1 MEEGRRKSVLIGTT
15 ERLPNKAAAIR
26 AVESRRLRLNADNPQ
41 TPFRTTTVGALI
53 DRYLAEEL
61 ERVRHDTQVS
71 YNAFLNKW
79 IRPKVGDVRLTEIK
93 SIPVEAWLT
102 RVPRS
107 PQTRGH
113 IRSMFDILFQCAMR
127 WELRDRNP
135 ISLVRQSTLR
145 KNIPRVLTP
154 KEFKALLKELTGL
167 TRRWFL
173 SQAVWVCVRAS

>member
-79 IRPKVGDVRLTEIK
+79 IRPK
-93 SIPVEAWLT
+93 
-102 RVPRS
+102 
-107 PQTRGH
+107 
-113 IRSMFDILFQCAMR
+113 
-127 WELRDRNP
+127 
-135 ISLVRQSTLR
+135 
-145 KNIPRVLTP
+145 
-154 KEFKALLKELTGL
+154 
-167 TRRWFL
+167 
-173 SQAVWVCVRAS
+173 

>member
-1 MEEGRRKSVLIGTT
+1 MPIILKRRFEPQQWARSLTAIWPRSSSACDTT
-15 ERLPNKAAAIR
+15 HKFPTMPSLTNGFG
-26 AVESRRLRLNADNPQ
+26 L
-41 TPFRTTTVGALI
+41 
-53 DRYLAEEL
+53 
-61 ERVRHDTQVS
+61 
-71 YNAFLNKW
+71 KW
-79 IRPKVGDVRLTEIK
+79 GDVRLTEIK

-113 IRSMFDILFQCAMR
+113 IRSMFHILFQCAMR
-127 WELRDRNP
+127 WELTDRNP

-173 SQAVWVCVRAS
+173 SQAVWVCVR